1 MAIRLQLFLRL
12 RLGEMDSLLF
22 DLIASR
28 VGEGR
33 GTGIPGVV
41 AAEIFFVTDFLS
53 VASDGAVDW
62 LRVLPFLN
70 RENGCLLFGY

>member
-1 MAIRLQLFLRL
+1 
-12 RLGEMDSLLF
+12 
-22 DLIASR
+22 